1 LATVTGVTAAKVL
14 AIEAQSV
21 VSGALDG
28 SGNLSL
34 TTHDG
39 TIVPVGVVQLP
50 VPDATTSTKG
60 KVQLATNTEATT
72 GTDTAKAVT
81 SAGVAAAITAGVA
94 AAVPSAT
101 TSVQGKVELAT
112 TAETQTGT
120 DTTRAVTP
128 AGLAGTVATTSQK
141 GVIQLATNTEVTTGT
156 DTAKAATSAGVAAAI
171 TASATPSA
179 STSTAGKVQL
189 ATSAEALAGTNT
201 AKAIVPSTLA
211 AYAPRNDLG
220 IYVPPGWGQFWKP
233 KRNAAASAQAVIG
246 VVGSSSTQGLYS
258 SNLLTSP
265 YVSQIMTSLQTTYG
279 DGGSGYFHTSRS
291 LTFMGAST
299 TANAWNALSG
309 NFCTVTGSWSVGNVF
324 GPGGNYIYTQTVGD
338 TITFIVRGT
347 KARVYTVSGA
357 GRSNWSYTVDGG
369 SSTSVTDSGTG
380 GSTIQV
386 TSINGLSSGSHTI
399 VMTKAGSA
407 GTSFAVCGV
416 TGENNTGV
424 VVNNYGMS
432 GAKTY
437 DINGFTNNYD
447 PGRWSGGPD
456 YPCDLLI
463 YALGANDCNVG
474 YTGDTYAANLSQFLQ
489 GVKDGTSVGSVNAT
503 GATDILILMQHIGK
517 YDSNYKWQD
526 YSARA
531 RTIAE
536 AYGAA
541 LVEMWP
547 IGRNSWNYWN
557 SLGYWGN
564 STVSTGAAGTDVIH
578 ASNAGHTAMANA
590 ILPILTS

>member
-1 LATVTGVTAAKVL
+1 MATVTGVTAEKVL

-21 VSGALDG
+21 VSGTLDG
-28 SGNLSL
+28 SGNLNL
-34 TTHDG
+34 VTHDG
-39 TIVPVGVVQLP
+39 TVVPIGVVQTP
-50 VPDATTSTKG
+50 VPDATTTTKG

-81 SAGVAAAITAGVA
+81 SAGVAAAISAGVA
-94 AAVPSAT
+94 AAVPAAST
-101 TSVQGKVELAT
+101 TVQGKVELAT

-120 DTTRAVTP
+120 DTVRAVTP

-141 GVIQLATNTEVTTGT
+141 GVVQLATTAEVTTGT

-189 ATSAEALAGTNT
+189 ATNAEVQAGTNT
-201 AKAIVPSTLA
+201 AKAVVPSSLA
-211 AYAPRNDLG
+211 SYAPRNDIG
-220 IYVPPGWGQFWKP
+220 IFVPPNWGANWKA
-233 KRNAAASAQAVIG
+233 KRNNHAAAQAVIG

-258 SNLLTSP
+258 SNLLTAP
-265 YVSQIMTSLQTTYG
+265 YVSKIMTDLQSTYS
-279 DGGSGYFHTSRS
+279 DGGSGFFSSARS

-309 NFCTVTGSWSVGNVF
+309 NFITVSGSWSVGNPY
-324 GPGGNYIYTQTVGD
+324 GPGANYIYTQTVGNTA
-338 TITFIVRGT
+338 TIIVRGT
-347 KARVYTVSGA
+347 KARIYTMAGG

-369 SSTSVTDSGTG
+369 SSVNVTDPG
-380 GSTIQV
+380 GGDQIQV

-407 GTSFAVCGV
+407 GTSMALCGV
-416 TGENNTGV
+416 TGENATGI
-424 VVNNYGMS
+424 VVNNYGIS
-432 GAKTY
+432 GGKTY
-437 DINGFTNNYD
+437 DFGGFTNAYD
-447 PGRWSGGPD
+447 AGRWSGGPD

-463 YALGANDCNVG
+463 YALGANDCNAG
-474 YTGDTYAANLSQFLQ
+474 YDGDTYAANLSQFLQ
-489 GVKDGTSVGSVNAT
+489 GVRDGSTVGGTPVT

-517 YDSNYKWQD
+517 YDTNYKWQD

-531 RTIAE
+531 RVIAE

-541 LVEMWP
+541 LVQMWP
-547 IGRNSWNYWN
+547 IGRNSWNNWN
-557 SLGYWGN
+557 GLSYWGN
-564 STVSTGAAGTDVIH
+564 SAASGGGAGTDVIH
-578 ASNAGHTAMANA
+578 MSDAGHLATANA
-590 ILPILTS
+590 ILPILKA